1 MIVVG
6 VTGGIG
12 SGKSVVAGIFH
23 ALGIPVYDADRAAR
37 KLYET
42 NAALLKKVTE
52 EFGQEI
58 LDAKGRLDRKK
69 LASIVFDDE
78 INLKK
83 LNKIVHPLVKK
94 DFKDWKELH
103 HASPYLIKEAAIL
116 FESGTDKDCDYVI
129 TVFAPEQLRIQRV
142 RQRDNRT
149 IAEIKKVIDRQST
162 DEEKAARSKYIVYND
177 EHHQVL
183 PQVLVIHE
191 ELLKMLKSKIES
203 RVIEK

>member
-6 VTGGIG
+6 ITGGIG
-12 SGKSVVAGIFH
+12 SGKSIVAGIFH

-42 NAALLKKVTE
+42 NAALLKKITE
-52 EFGQEI
+52 EFGVEI
-58 LDAKGRLDRKK
+58 LDSKGKLDRKK
-69 LASIVFDDE
+69 LASIVFEDE
-78 INLKK
+78 NNLKK

-116 FESGTDKDCDYVI
+116 FESGTDKDCDFVI
-129 TVFAPEQLRIQRV
+129 TVLAPEQLRVQRV

-149 IAEIKKVIDRQST
+149 IAEIKKVMERQST
-162 DEEKAARSKYIVYND
+162 DEEKISRSKYVVHND

-183 PQVLVIHE
+183 SQVLVIHE
-191 ELLKMLKSKIES
+191 ELLSMLKSKIEAG
-203 RVIEK
+203 VGEQ

>member
-6 VTGGIG
+6 ITGGIG
-12 SGKSVVAGIFH
+12 SGKSIVAGIFH
-23 ALGIPVYDADRAAR
+23 ALGIPVYDADHAAR

-42 NAALLKKVTE
+42 NATLLKKITE
-52 EFGQEI
+52 EFGVEI
-58 LDAKGRLDRKK
+58 LDSKGKLDRKK
-69 LASIVFDDE
+69 LASIVFEDE
-78 INLKK
+78 NNLKK

-116 FESGTDKDCDYVI
+116 FESGTDKDCDFVI
-129 TVFAPEQLRIQRV
+129 TVLAPEQLRVQRV

-149 IAEIKKVIDRQST
+149 IAEIKKVMERQST
-162 DEEKAARSKYIVYND
+162 DEEKISRSKYVVHND

-183 PQVLVIHE
+183 SQVLVIHE
-191 ELLKMLKSKIES
+191 ELLSMLKSKIEAG
-203 RVIEK
+203 VGEQ